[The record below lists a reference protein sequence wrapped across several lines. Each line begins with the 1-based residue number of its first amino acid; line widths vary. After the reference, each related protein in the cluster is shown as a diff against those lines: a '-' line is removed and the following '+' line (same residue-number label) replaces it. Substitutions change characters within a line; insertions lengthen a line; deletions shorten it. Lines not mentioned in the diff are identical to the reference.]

1 MSTITITTSSQE
13 DERLE
18 QAFGHHLGV
27 TDAQGQP
34 RSATQQEVKTAIV
47 DYLRRV
53 VVDYERAAAIAQVSV
68 PAFDPE

>member
-1 MSTITITTSSQE
+1 MGTYTISTSAQD

-27 TDAQGQP
+27 TDGQGQP
-34 RSATQQEVKTAIV
+34 RSATAQEIKTALV

-53 VVDYERAAAIAQVSV
+53 VVDYERAAAVAQVSV